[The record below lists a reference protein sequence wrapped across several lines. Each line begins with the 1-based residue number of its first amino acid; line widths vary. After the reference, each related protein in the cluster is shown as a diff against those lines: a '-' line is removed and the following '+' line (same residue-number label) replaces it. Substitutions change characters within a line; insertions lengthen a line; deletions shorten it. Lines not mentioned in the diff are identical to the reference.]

1 MLRLRFPSTDACFA
15 ALTGPYGLD
24 RAQRE
29 QLRPRFDRLLASCNN
44 TPSGAVEIDAR
55 FLVARG
61 LRPGN

>member
-1 MLRLRFPSTDACFA
+1 MCFA
-15 ALTGPYGLD
+15 ALARPYLLD
-24 RAQRE
+24 GAERE
-29 QLRPRFDRLLASCNN
+29 QLPPRFDRLLASSNN